1 MNLDIAKRMLD
12 TRYSKDMPYIR
23 AIGRNVER
31 TVTKLVW
38 QVEVSSDGERWEEL
52 LSFANAKD
60 AMAAREELTKHM
72 EGKTRGLR
80 T

>member
-1 MNLDIAKRMLD
+1 MNLEVAKKILD
-12 TRYSKDMPYIR
+12 ARYSKDTPHIR

-31 TVTKLVW
+31 VVTKLVW
-38 QVEVSSDGERWEEL
+38 QVEVSSDGEHWEEL
-52 LSFANAKD
+52 ISFANAKD
-60 AMAAREELTKHM
+60 ARVAREELTKHM